1 MLLDGLAARGR
12 GGREGRDGRRAALS
26 GRRAGGAALDVKLEV
41 TREAG
46 DEGEYTCR
54 ADNSVPPSLSKSVN
68 LQLEGENRSRNI

>member
-1 MLLDGLAARGR
+1 MINKHKYVFRILDNGTLAVW
-12 GGREGRDGRRAALS
+12 S
-26 GRRAGGAALDVKLEV
+26 S
-41 TREAG
+41 EAG